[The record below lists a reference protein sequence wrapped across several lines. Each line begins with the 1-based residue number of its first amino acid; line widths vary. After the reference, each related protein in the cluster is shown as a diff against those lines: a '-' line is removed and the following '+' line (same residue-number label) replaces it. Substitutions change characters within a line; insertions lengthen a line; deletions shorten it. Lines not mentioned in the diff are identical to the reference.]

1 MAHRDLPTLI
11 LRVEGAALLVAT
23 VFLYAR
29 YGNGWLLFALLILAP
44 DISMVGYLAGPGT
57 GAVVYNL
64 GHTTVLPLG
73 LLLGGVIGSN
83 ELVLSVALVW
93 LTHLGM
99 DRMMGFGLKRASG
112 FGDTHLGRIGRGRT
126 RSSD

>member
-1 MAHRDLPTLI
+1 MAHRDLPTVI
-11 LRVEGAALLVAT
+11 LRVEGAGLLVAT
-23 VFLYAR
+23 VYLYAR

-57 GAVVYNL
+57 GASVYNVV
-64 GHTTVLPLG
+64 HTTVLPLG
-73 LLLGGVIGSN
+73 LLLGGVIGSS
-83 ELVLSVALVW
+83 ELVLSVALAW
-93 LTHLGM
+93 LAHIGM
-99 DRMMGFGLKRASG
+99 DRMMGFGLKRATG